1 MPVFRYAGYRA
12 DGSKVE
18 GRLEAPSSLEAG
30 IRLKEL
36 GIFPKVL
43 KSEELPRKGYKKDS
57 LSHVTRQLSTLLKAG
72 VPLRDA
78 LKGISLESS
87 GTLSGILND
96 IRERISGGASL
107 SKALEEHEGLFP
119 AFYINMVRA
128 GELSGELPSVL
139 ERIADYLESQDALK
153 AKLRTAMI
161 YPVVMLLVATGV
173 LLFIFIYVM
182 PKIVKIFEDT
192 KAGLPLIT
200 KVLIIV
206 TKFLKLFWFL
216 IPVVFIAALYGIRY
230 LKKRRPELIDRI
242 LLKEPLRILMPLY
255 ISRFTKTLAFLL
267 EGGVPMIKALEVS
280 ARSTGNRIIEEV
292 IFKAKRSVQE
302 GGSLSGSLEIF
313 PPVLVE
319 LIANGEKSG
328 RLVENLKMASRT
340 YEEEFSRRL
349 TTTVSLLEPAMI
361 IVMGLVVL
369 FVVLGVVL
377 PIFELNQ
384 LIKL

>member
-1 MPVFRYAGYRA
+1 MPVFKYAGYRA

-18 GRLEAPSSLEAG
+18 GRLEAPSFLEAG
-30 IRLKEL
+30 TRLKEL

-43 KSEELPRKGYKKDS
+43 KPDEIQKKGYRRDS
-57 LSHVTRQLSTLLKAG
+57 LSHITRQLSTLLKAG
-72 VPLRDA
+72 IPLRDA
-78 LKGISLESS
+78 LKGVSFESS

-96 IRERISGGASL
+96 IRERVSGGASL
-107 SKALEEHEGLFP
+107 SKALEEYEDLFP

-153 AKLRTAMI
+153 AKLRNAMI
-161 YPVVMLLVATGV
+161 YPSIMLLVATGV
-173 LLFIFIYVM
+173 LLFIFVYVM
-182 PKIVKIFEDT
+182 PKIVKIFEAT
-192 KAGLPLIT
+192 KASLPVIT
-200 KVLIIV
+200 KILIAL
-206 TKFLKLFWFL
+206 TKFLKLFWFI
-216 IPVVFIAALYGIRY
+216 IPVIFIGSIYGIRY
-230 LKKRRPELIDRI
+230 LKKRHPKLIDRLI
-242 LLKEPLRILMPLY
+242 LKEPLKILMPLY
-255 ISRFTKTLAFLL
+255 VSRFTKTLAFLL

-280 ARSTGNRIIEEV
+280 ARSTGNRIIEEA

-302 GGSLSGSLEIF
+302 GGSLSGSLNIF

-328 RLVENLKMASRT
+328 RLVENLNMASRT